1 MEKPSAAGSQPSPYG
16 TRSRNRTGAT
26 RPNYA
31 EDKDLDLEMFDAYP
45 QRKDD
50 DAKKLAT
57 KQQGA
62 SSTPTPAN
70 STPAAAPRAGNGSS
84 RKPLPEDGKQHNG
97 TKDQPQQQQQQND
110 QHQPS
115 TAASSSS
122 SSNTNGAGTANG
134 ASKGKKRKVADTAPT
149 TSGSQTPS
157 GLNGTVP
164 SSSSGLQKRLG
175 TSGQGS
181 GNATP
186 SSTGYGETN
195 LVTFENSKSRPK
207 DGKMI
212 ADDGTVL
219 EVNGTFFALA
229 HTPMAWVILF
239 ILFF

>member
-70 STPAAAPRAGNGSS
+70 SAPVAPRSGNGSS

-97 TKDQPQQQQQQND
+97 TKDQPQPQQQIH

-115 TAASSSS
+115 TAAASSSS
-122 SSNTNGAGTANG
+122 STTNGAGAANG
-134 ASKGKKRKVADTAPT
+134 ASSKGKKRKVADTAPT

-164 SSSSGLQKRLG
+164 SSGLQKRLG

-219 EVNGTFFALA
+219 EVNGTFFGFLL

>member
-1 MEKPSAAGSQPSPYG
+1 MEKPSVAGSQPSPYG
-16 TRSRNRTGAT
+16 TRSRNRTGAA

-62 SSTPTPAN
+62 SSTPAPAN
-70 STPAAAPRAGNGSS
+70 PAPAAPRSGNGSS
-84 RKPLPEDGKQHNG
+84 RKPLPEDGRQHNG
-97 TKDQPQQQQQQND
+97 TKDQHQQQQQQQQPQPQN

-115 TAASSSS
+115 NVASSAA
-122 SSNTNGAGTANG
+122 NGAGATNS

-157 GLNGTVP
+157 GLNGGTLP
-164 SSSSGLQKRLG
+164 SSGLQKRVG
-175 TSGQGS
+175 TSGQS
-181 GNATP
+181 TGNGTP
-186 SSTGYGETN
+186 SSASYGETN

-212 ADDGTVL
+212 ADDGTIL
-219 EVNGTFFALA
+219 EVNGKFFRLL
-229 HTPMAWVILF
+229 HIILSP
-239 ILFF
+239 